1 LLYPCLSAVYQIGLI
16 WLPKSNL
23 SDHFGRCIFEQ
34 DKLTKSAS
42 GIKLISVGNLTK
54 FSVSFRYKLYCESVV
69 KMSESGRN
77 VIVDVQDVKMVYNG
91 NNRDASTHVHA
102 LRGLSVEVF
111 NNEFFAIMGPSGSG
125 KSTLFNM
132 IGALQTPTGGE
143 VKIDGVNLASLT
155 PQQLAA
161 VRCFELGYIFQTYNL
176 LPVMSALMNVA
187 LPTVF
192 AGMSTQEG
200 EKRAMECLEIVGL
213 GDRADHIPSELS
225 GGQQQRVAIARA
237 FVNKPRIILADEPTG
252 NLDSNTGQEIINYMK
267 DLQNEMGTT
276 IITVTHDDKMLTAAD
291 RMAWIRDGLLERVAN
306 REEIDIQ
313 VGSIREN

>member
-1 LLYPCLSAVYQIGLI
+1 
-16 WLPKSNL
+16 
-23 SDHFGRCIFEQ
+23 
-34 DKLTKSAS
+34 
-42 GIKLISVGNLTK
+42 
-54 FSVSFRYKLYCESVV
+54 
-69 KMSESGRN
+69 MSENGRN

-91 NNRDASTHVHA
+91 NNRDESTHVHA

>member
-1 LLYPCLSAVYQIGLI
+1 M
-16 WLPKSNL
+16 
-23 SDHFGRCIFEQ
+23 SD
-34 DKLTKSAS
+34 S
-42 GIKLISVGNLTK
+42 GK
-54 FSVSFRYKLYCESVV
+54 
-69 KMSESGRN
+69 N
-77 VIVDVQDVKMVYNG
+77 VIVDVQDVKMIYNG
-91 NNRDASTHVHA
+91 NNRDESTHVHA

-111 NNEFFAIMGPSGSG
+111 DNEFFAIMGPSGSG

-132 IGALQTPTGGE
+132 IGALQSPTGGE

-200 EKRAMECLEIVGL
+200 EKRALECLEIVGL
-213 GDRADHIPSELS
+213 GDRAHHIPSELS

-237 FVNKPRIILADEPTG
+237 FVNRPRIILADEPTG

-267 DLQNEMGTT
+267 NLQNEMGTT

-291 RMAWIRDGLLERVAN
+291 RMAWIRDGLLERVAD
-306 REEIDIQ
+306 RTEIDIQ

>member
-1 LLYPCLSAVYQIGLI
+1 
-16 WLPKSNL
+16 
-23 SDHFGRCIFEQ
+23 
-34 DKLTKSAS
+34 
-42 GIKLISVGNLTK
+42 
-54 FSVSFRYKLYCESVV
+54 
-69 KMSESGRN
+69 MSESGRN

-91 NNRDASTHVHA
+91 NNRDESTHVHA

-111 NNEFFAIMGPSGSG
+111 HNEFFAIMGPSGSG

-192 AGMSTQEG
+192 AGMSTEEG
-200 EKRAMECLEIVGL
+200 EKRAMECLKIVGL
-213 GDRADHIPSELS
+213 GERAHHIPSELS

-237 FVNKPRIILADEPTG
+237 FVNRPRIILADEPTG

-267 DLQNEMGTT
+267 DLQKEMGTT

-291 RMAWIRDGLLERVAN
+291 RMAWIRDGLLDRVAN

>member
-1 LLYPCLSAVYQIGLI
+1 
-16 WLPKSNL
+16 
-23 SDHFGRCIFEQ
+23 
-34 DKLTKSAS
+34 
-42 GIKLISVGNLTK
+42 
-54 FSVSFRYKLYCESVV
+54 
-69 KMSESGRN
+69 M
-77 VIVDVQDVKMVYNG
+77 
-91 NNRDASTHVHA
+91 NNI
-102 LRGLSVEVF
+102 
-111 NNEFFAIMGPSGSG
+111 FFAPC
-125 KSTLFNM
+125 K
-132 IGALQTPTGGE
+132 E
-143 VKIDGVNLASLT
+143 VI
-155 PQQLAA
+155 
-161 VRCFELGYIFQTYNL
+161 QTYNL

-213 GDRADHIPSELS
+213 GDRTDHIPSELS